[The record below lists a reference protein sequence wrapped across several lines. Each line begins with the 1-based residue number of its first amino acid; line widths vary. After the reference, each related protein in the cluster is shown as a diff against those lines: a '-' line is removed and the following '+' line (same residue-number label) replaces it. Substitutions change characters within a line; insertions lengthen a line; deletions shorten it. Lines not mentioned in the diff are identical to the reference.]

1 MAFSIKNISDYSS
14 VCESSSQIAVG
25 RLFLIKS
32 ELVFRVFSD
41 KIQAGFNETTKKSF
55 NIYLI
60 VLVLMG
66 ILIISLIISIVL
78 LKFCQ
83 RVKSKGEKAE
93 EDEEDADYYNK
104 VEEEA

>member
-1 MAFSIKNISDYSS
+1 
-14 VCESSSQIAVG
+14 
-25 RLFLIKS
+25 
-32 ELVFRVFSD
+32 
-41 KIQAGFNETTKKSF
+41 
-55 NIYLI
+55 
-60 VLVLMG
+60 MG

-83 RVKSKGEKAE
+83 RIKAKGEGEKE